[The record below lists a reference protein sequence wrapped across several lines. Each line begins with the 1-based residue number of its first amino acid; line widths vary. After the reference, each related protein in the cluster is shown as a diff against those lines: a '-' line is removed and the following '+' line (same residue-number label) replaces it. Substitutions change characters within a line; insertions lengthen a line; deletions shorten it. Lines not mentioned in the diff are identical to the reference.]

1 MYMFNEIA
9 MGEDGSHATISVSGE
24 RIVWARQL
32 TGRHVVNCRVFPS
45 REELISTMRVKAV
58 CAEVGVQ
65 TGYFSAQ
72 ILNRTTPRKLHL
84 LDLSIAQ
91 IRYDLYP
98 ELRLAVGSG
107 IVELHEGSSAE
118 ILSTFP
124 DRFFDWLYVDG
135 DHSFAG
141 VIKDIAQAM
150 RVVKPEGLIVFNDYV
165 KYSPLELAQYGVM
178 EAVNDL
184 CLTQDFE
191 MVGLALHGL
200 GYFDVAIRKIRED
213 AELAVASKLSAM
225 DLPENAP

>member
-1 MYMFNEIA
+1 MPNEFA
-9 MGEDGSHATISVSGE
+9 MREDGSRAAISVSGE
-24 RIVWARQL
+24 RIVWARRL
-32 TGRHVVNCRVFPS
+32 TGRHVANCRVFPS
-45 REELISTMRVKAV
+45 REELISTMPEKAV

-72 ILNRTTPRKLHL
+72 ILNRTAPRKLHL

-98 ELRLAVGSG
+98 ELRSAVGSG
-107 IVELHEGSSAE
+107 IVELHEGSSAQ

-124 DRFFDWLYVDG
+124 DHFFDWLYIDG

-141 VIKDIAQAM
+141 VILDIAQAL
-150 RVVKPEGLIVFNDYV
+150 RVVNPHGLIVFNDYV
-165 KYSPLELAQYGVM
+165 KYSPLELFQYGVM

-200 GYFDVAIRKIRED
+200 GYFDVAIRKIREE
-213 AELAVASKLSAM
+213 AKLAVVSKLSAM
-225 DLPENAP
+225 DFPENAP

>member
-1 MYMFNEIA
+1 
-9 MGEDGSHATISVSGE
+9 
-24 RIVWARQL
+24 
-32 TGRHVVNCRVFPS
+32 
-45 REELISTMRVKAV
+45 
-58 CAEVGVQ
+58 
-65 TGYFSAQ
+65 
-72 ILNRTTPRKLHL
+72 
-84 LDLSIAQ
+84 
-91 IRYDLYP
+91 
-98 ELRLAVGSG
+98 LAVGSG

-150 RVVKPEGLIVFNDYV
+150 RVVKPQGLIVFNDYV
-165 KYSPLELAQYGVM
+165 KYSPVELAQYGVM

-191 MVGLALHGL
+191 MVGHALHGL

-213 AELAVASKLSAM
+213 AELAVASKLSVM